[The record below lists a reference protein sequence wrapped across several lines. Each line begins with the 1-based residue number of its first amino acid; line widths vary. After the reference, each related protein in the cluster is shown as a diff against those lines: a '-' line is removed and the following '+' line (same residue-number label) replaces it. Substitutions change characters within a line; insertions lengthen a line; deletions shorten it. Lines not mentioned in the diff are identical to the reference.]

1 MTAHPPSPRSS
12 AGPDPA
18 GGAGTPSLL
27 RRLVPDALGLFRLAS
42 APVLVWLLARQAHAA
57 AFWLFRVAGL
67 SDALDGVLAR
77 RLRVV
82 DRFGTLLDPVADK
95 AVMAAVYV
103 TGAWTGLLPWWL
115 SALVVGR
122 DVVIL
127 ASGILLLRR
136 GRGGRI
142 RPIRIS
148 KTNTGLQIA
157 YAALVMLVAG
167 YDIALAPSWLRAGAL
182 VVAVTTVWSGIAYA
196 RGMRAARRAAGPDA
210 HLGE

>member
-1 MTAHPPSPRSS
+1 MTARKPSPRRSTGV
-12 AGPDPA
+12 APA
-18 GGAGTPSLL
+18 GRSAVS
-27 RRLVPDALGLFRLAS
+27 RLPRKLIPDTLGLFRLAS
-42 APVLVWLLARQAHAA
+42 APVLVWLLAREAYAA
-57 AFWLFRVAGL
+57 AFWLFIVAGL
-67 SDALDGVLAR
+67 TDALDGVLAR

-122 DVVIL
+122 DAVIL
-127 ASGILLLRR
+127 ASGLMLLRR

-142 RPIRIS
+142 RPLRIS

-157 YAALVMLVAG
+157 YAASAMLVAG
-167 YDIALAPSWLRAGAL
+167 YDIPVAPIWLQAGAML
-182 VVAVTTVWSGIAYA
+182 VALTTIWSGVAYA
-196 RGMRAARRAAGPDA
+196 RMIRSAYRDGGSDSQVT
-210 HLGE
+210 E

>member
-1 MTAHPPSPRSS
+1 MTARKSSPRPSTG
-12 AGPDPA
+12 AAPA
-18 GGAGTPSLL
+18 GRSPAS
-27 RRLVPDALGLFRLAS
+27 RLTRKLIPDALGLFRLAS

-57 AFWLFRVAGL
+57 AFWLFLAAGL
-67 SDALDGVLAR
+67 TDALDGVLAR

-115 SALVVGR
+115 SGLVVGR
-122 DVVIL
+122 DALIL
-127 ASGILLLRR
+127 ASGLVLLRR

-142 RPIRIS
+142 RPLRIS

-157 YAALVMLVAG
+157 YAACVMLVAG
-167 YDIALAPSWLRAGAL
+167 YDIALAPIWLQAGAAL
-182 VVAVTTVWSGIAYA
+182 VAFTTIWSGVAYA
-196 RGMRAARRAAGPDA
+196 CTIHAAWREGGSA
-210 HLGE
+210 

>member
-12 AGPDPA
+12 AGSDPA
-18 GGAGTPSLL
+18 GRASASSLL

-42 APVLVWLLARQAHAA
+42 APVLVWLLARDAHVA
-57 AFWLFRVAGL
+57 AFWLFLVAGL
-67 SDALDGVLAR
+67 TDALDGVLAR

-103 TGAWTGLLPWWL
+103 TGALTGLLPWWL
-115 SALVVGR
+115 STLVVGR

-127 ASGILLLRR
+127 ASGIMLLRR

-142 RPIRIS
+142 RPLRIS

-157 YAALVMLVAG
+157 YAALVLLVAG
-167 YDIALAPSWLRAGAL
+167 YGIAPAARWLPAGAV
-182 VVAVTTVWSGIAYA
+182 VVAVTTIWSGIAYA
-196 RGMRAARRAAGPDA
+196 RAMRAARREAGPDA
-210 HLGE
+210 HVTG